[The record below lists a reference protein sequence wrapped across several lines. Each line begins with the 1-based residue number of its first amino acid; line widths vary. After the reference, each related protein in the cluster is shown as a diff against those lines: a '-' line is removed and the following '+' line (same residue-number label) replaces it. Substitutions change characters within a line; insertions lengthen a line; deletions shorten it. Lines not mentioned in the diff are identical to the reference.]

1 MTTIKES
8 QLQLEKHSHEEFKAL
23 WRKGKFQGQRYGQAF
38 YDHFRLG
45 RMKNQDQ
52 LRGLYEADGD
62 AAHKIIG
69 QVFHFN

>member
-1 MTTIKES
+1 MSIKTA
-8 QLQLEKHSHEEFKAL
+8 QLELEKRAHEEFKAL

-45 RMKNQDQ
+45 RMNNQEQ

-62 AAHKIIG
+62 VAHKIIG
-69 QVFHFN
+69 QVFRFN